1 MHTVGRQIRSFIV
14 VIAIIASMLV
24 NPMTAN
30 ADETDTAGYV
40 LIGNTRVS
48 RSLGV
53 QTEEQLT
60 ERLRQGY
67 VSVTFNQYAQP
78 IEVEPLNNEQTIQPR
93 NSTRVPCRSNDVCL
107 TFVNG
112 SNRGFYGSGVRAGAW
127 SGVKKSDNGKWF
139 TRFRVSLGGSTYS
152 TGVLGPYTIANW
164 NTAASITQVTI
175 Y

>member
-1 MHTVGRQIRSFIV
+1 
-14 VIAIIASMLV
+14 MLV

-78 IEVEPLNNEQTIQPR
+78 IEVEPLNNE
-93 NSTRVPCRSNDVCL
+93 
-107 TFVNG
+107 
-112 SNRGFYGSGVRAGAW
+112 
-127 SGVKKSDNGKWF
+127 
-139 TRFRVSLGGSTYS
+139 
-152 TGVLGPYTIANW
+152 
-164 NTAASITQVTI
+164 
-175 Y
+175 

>member
-30 ADETDTAGYV
+30 ADETETAGYV

-67 VSVTFNQYAQP
+67 VSVTFDDGLT
-78 IEVEPLNNEQTIQPR
+78 EVSPLSYGEQLQAGNT
-93 NSTRVPCRSNDVCL
+93 VCPP
-107 TFVNG
+107 
-112 SNRGFYGSGVRAGAW
+112 Y
-127 SGVKKSDNGKWF
+127 
-139 TRFRVSLGGSTYS
+139 FRWWCGIG
-152 TGVLGPYTIANW
+152 
-164 NTAASITQVTI
+164 
-175 Y
+175 

>member
-78 IEVEPLNNEQTIQPR
+78 IEVEPLNNEQTIHSRPLTALETQRRSRANLMVRPAAIR
-93 NSTRVPCRSNDVCL
+93 AIAIITTPSTAVPVLPMPSFFLSCWTWPSA
-107 TFVNG
+107 TTP
-112 SNRGFYGSGVRAGAW
+112 SGVL
-127 SGVKKSDNGKWF
+127 S
-139 TRFRVSLGGSTYS
+139 
-152 TGVLGPYTIANW
+152 PEP
-164 NTAASITQVTI
+164 
-175 Y
+175 